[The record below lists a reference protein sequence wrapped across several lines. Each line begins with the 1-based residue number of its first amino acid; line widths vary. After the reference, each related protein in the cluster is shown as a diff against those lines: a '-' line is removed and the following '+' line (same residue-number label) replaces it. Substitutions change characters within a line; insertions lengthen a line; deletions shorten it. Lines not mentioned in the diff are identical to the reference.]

1 MIYEFPYGN
10 KQACKFLRYCMY
22 KLFDEIFKKGNNSY
36 KQMVQSKFCNDT
48 LYASPHMAIRKH
60 ANFEGFSFK
69 I

>member
-1 MIYEFPYGN
+1 
-10 KQACKFLRYCMY
+10 MY